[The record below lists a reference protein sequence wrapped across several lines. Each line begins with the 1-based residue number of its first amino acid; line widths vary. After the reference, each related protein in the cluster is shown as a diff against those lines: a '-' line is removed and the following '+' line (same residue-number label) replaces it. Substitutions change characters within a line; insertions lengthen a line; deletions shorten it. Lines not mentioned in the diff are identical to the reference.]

1 MVAAFVAPRRRRA
14 VLSLV
19 DVVRRYHCGAIST
32 AFAPLCRRALRLNL
46 FTRSV
51 LNPCKRLLAL

>member
-32 AFAPLCRRALRLNL
+32 AFAPLCRALRLNL

-51 LNPCKRLLAL
+51 LNPCKRLLSL